1 MTMKTVTTNPGTNRS
16 ATRGIGRL
24 ALGASIATLLMTGV
38 LTAVLASP
46 AGAAG
51 PYATKTTI
59 TTAPPAPV
67 TGQPVTFT
75 VTVTSPTA
83 PVHSAKPHGTALF
96 TISSGV
102 TCNGGDTVTI
112 TNGTGTCTVSGGL
125 MAANTPYSV
134 EAAFTPPGG
143 SVYESSSQTVMVP
156 VTAGATTTTVAPS
169 VNPSVSGQPLTITV
183 HVVATAPSVGTPTGT
198 VKFTGDGK
206 CTAGVPVVSGV
217 ATCHIPNGLTYH
229 GQPYHVKAT
238 YEGDGNFSSSFASY
252 TQNVTKAHGTISLA
266 VSPNTCNGGMSCQ
279 EVPGSP
285 LTLTATTTAL
295 APTVG
300 YPAGP
305 VVFSILPAGSDTSL
319 LCEGNDNSITPT
331 AGVATCQL
339 PAGVPAAVYYTV
351 TATLEDPNFVRV
363 TSTLYLSAS
372 LISTN
377 TTLSV
382 PTDATAGET
391 VFVYAHVVGV
401 NTTSP
406 TPPSGL
412 VSISVCIA
420 GGPGNCTG
428 TDVPLHSNGYAILA
442 VRGGEFPGQY
452 EAYARYLGDQ
462 NYWGSTAPNISADV
476 FNVTQTPTALAVSSD
491 NNASISGTAVNLTA
505 TLTATNNAASS
516 TLVGPPTGTITWTIT
531 DPNNRSYNCQGGNTF
546 TIAPRHVQG
555 AFTCFIPPEVLF
567 YQNNPPGTPY
577 TVTVNYSGDSN
588 YLPST
593 VTYIQTVA
601 PPQP

>member
-1 MTMKTVTTNPGTNRS
+1 MTMKTVISNSGSNRS
-16 ATRGIGRL
+16 ATRGIGRV
-24 ALGASIATLLMTGV
+24 ALGASIATLLLTGV
-38 LTAVLASP
+38 LTGVLVSP

-51 PYATKTTI
+51 PYATTTTI
-59 TTAPPAPV
+59 TTAPAAPV

-83 PVHSAKPHGTALF
+83 PVHAAKPHGTALF

-102 TCNGGDTVTI
+102 NCNGGDTVTV

-125 MAANTPYSV
+125 MAATSPYSV
-134 EAAFTPPGG
+134 EAAYTPSAG
-143 SVYESSSQTVMVP
+143 SVYESSGQTVMVP
-156 VTAGATTTTVAPS
+156 VTQGTTMTTVHPS
-169 VNPSVSGQPLTITV
+169 VDPSVSGQPLTITA
-183 HVVATAPSVGTPTGT
+183 HVAATGSSVGTPTGT

-206 CTAGVPVVSGV
+206 CTAGVPVISGV
-217 ATCHIPNGLTYH
+217 ATCHIPSGLTFV
-229 GQPYHVKAT
+229 GQPYHVRAT
-238 YEGDGNFSSSFASY
+238 YEGDGNFSSSFATY
-252 TQNVTKAHGTISLA
+252 TQKVTQANATISLA

-285 LTLTATTTAL
+285 LTLTATTAAL

-305 VVFSILPAGSDTSL
+305 VVFSILPAGSATSL
-319 LCEGNDNSITPT
+319 TCESGNSVTPT

-339 PAGVPAAVYYTV
+339 PAGVPADVYYTV
-351 TATLEDPNFVRV
+351 TATLEDPNFVQV
-363 TSTLYLSAS
+363 ASTLYLSAS
-372 LISTN
+372 LVSTN

-382 PTDATAGET
+382 PTAATAGET
-391 VFVYAHVVGV
+391 VFVYAHVTEVGSA
-401 NTTSP
+401 SP

-428 TDVPLHSNGYAILA
+428 TDVPLHSDGYAILA

-452 EAYARYLGDQ
+452 QAYARYLGDE
-462 NYWGSTAPNISADV
+462 NYWASTAPNISADV
-476 FNVTQTPTALAVSSD
+476 FNVTQTPTAVAVTSD
-491 NNASISGTAVNLTA
+491 NNASLPGEAVNLTA

-531 DPNNRSYNCQGGNTF
+531 DPNNRSYNCQDGNTF
-546 TIAPRHVQG
+546 VILPRHVQG
-555 AFTCFIPPEVLF
+555 AYTCFIPPENLF
-567 YQNNPPGTPY
+567 YENNPPGTPY

>member
-1 MTMKTVTTNPGTNRS
+1 MKTVISNSGSNRS
-16 ATRGIGRL
+16 ARRGIGRL
-24 ALGASIATLLMTGV
+24 AALASIATLLLTGV
-38 LTAVLASP
+38 LTGVLVSP

-59 TTAPPAPV
+59 TTAPAAPV
-67 TGQPVTFT
+67 TGQSVTFT

-83 PVHSAKPHGTALF
+83 PVHAVKPHGTALF

-102 TCNGGDTVTI
+102 SCTGGDTVTV
-112 TNGTGTCTVSGGL
+112 TNGTGTCTVSAGL
-125 MAANTPYSV
+125 MAANSPYSV
-134 EAAFTPPGG
+134 EAVYTPPAG
-143 SVYESSSQTVMVP
+143 SVYESSGQTVMVP
-156 VTAGATTTTVAPS
+156 VAQGTTMTTVASS
-169 VNPSVSGQPLTITV
+169 VNPSVSGQPLAITV
-183 HVVATAPSVGTPTGT
+183 QVVASGSSVGTPTGT

-206 CTAGVPVVSGV
+206 CTAGVPVISGV
-217 ATCHIPNGLTYH
+217 ATCHIPNGLTFH
-229 GQPYHVKAT
+229 GQPYHVTAT
-238 YEGDGNFSSSFASY
+238 YEGDGNFSSSSASF
-252 TQNVTKAHGTISLA
+252 TQKVTQAHATISLA

-285 LTLTATTTAL
+285 LTLTATTAAL

-305 VVFSILPAGSDTSL
+305 IVFSILPAGSATSL
-319 LCEGNDNSITPT
+319 TCQSGNSVTPT

-339 PAGVPAAVYYTV
+339 PAGVPAAPYYTV
-351 TATLEDPNFVRV
+351 TATLEDPNFVQV
-363 TSTLYLSAS
+363 SSTLYLSAS

-377 TTLSV
+377 TTLTV
-382 PTDATAGET
+382 PTDATAGQSFW
-391 VFVYAHVVGV
+391 VIAHVVGV
-401 NTTSP
+401 DTTSP

-420 GGPGNCTG
+420 GEPRTCKG
-428 TDVPLHSNGYAILA
+428 TDVTLHSNGYAIL
-442 VRGGEFPGQY
+442 VVNGGEFPGQY
-452 EAYARYLGDQ
+452 EAYARYLGDE

-476 FNVTQTPTALAVSSD
+476 FNVTQTPTVLAVSSD
-491 NNASISGTAVNLTA
+491 NNPSISGSVINLTT

-516 TLVGPPTGTITWTIT
+516 TLVGPPTGTITYTIT
-531 DPNNRSYNCQGGNTF
+531 DPNNVSYYCQNGNTF
-546 TIAPRHVQG
+546 TIRVGHVQG
-555 AFTCFIPPEVLF
+555 AFTCFIPPEVMF
-567 YQNNPPGTPY
+567 YENDPPGTPY

-593 VTYIQTVA
+593 VSYIQTVA